1 MRLGLELEVSLPGVP
16 AVVALERALDIDG
29 MGVVAFDQVAIIA
42 VHRAHEIGERGE
54 QAFREGAAQP
64 DAFGGQFQ
72 CEVGQFGAVL

>member
-29 MGVVAFDQVAIIA
+29 MGVFDQVAIIA

-54 QAFREGAAQP
+54 QAFREVAAQP